1 MQGDC
6 FVVLNGI
13 TSGDVHCTV
22 ALDAVAKSVV
32 TWKVICWDAVA
43 VYEES
48 VFKSML

>member
-32 TWKVICWDAVA
+32 TWNVICWDDVA
-43 VYEES
+43 VGAES